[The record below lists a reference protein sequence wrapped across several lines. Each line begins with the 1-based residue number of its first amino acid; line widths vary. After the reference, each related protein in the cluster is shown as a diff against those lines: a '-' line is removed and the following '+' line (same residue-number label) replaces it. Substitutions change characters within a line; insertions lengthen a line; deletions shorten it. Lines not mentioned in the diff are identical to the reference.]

1 MPAPMSKPRIALD
14 GYNLTLEQGTGIATY
29 ARNLSYQLGAM
40 GAEVG
45 VLYGQRAAASGKDDL
60 LREVTLLDAKPRST
74 HPILRAIDDFRRG
87 ISISLGVTATPVPIT
102 DRIIRRGIESR
113 IPYANRAWNVPELFR
128 AGILGFGRAGRFG
141 KVTLPDGPQV
151 MHWTYPLPLKVEGAK
166 NIYTIHDLVPLRMP
180 YATLDV
186 KRRFLGTC
194 REILA
199 SGDHIA
205 TVSEASKRDIIEL
218 LGARD
223 DQVTCTYQAVE
234 LPKALTEKPEAL
246 ARAEVKGVFGLDWQQ
261 YYFFFG
267 AIEPKKNVSRLIE
280 AHLASGSPYPLVI
293 CGRQAWQSKQEL
305 ALLYEDDQRVMNDPG
320 PPDGIQSLARKLR
333 GKVIMLE
340 YAPFRLLV
348 SLIRGARAV
357 TFPSL
362 YEGFGLPVLES
373 MLLGTPVM
381 TSNIASLPEVA
392 GDAALL
398 VDPYD
403 TRQMAE
409 AIQALDSN
417 DALRAELA
425 AKGPVQAAKFD
436 GDAYGKR
443 LSALYAKVGV
453 ALPG

>member
-1 MPAPMSKPRIALD
+1 MMKPRIALD
-14 GYNLTLEQGTGIATY
+14 GYNLALEQGTGVTTY
-29 ARNLSYQLGAM
+29 ARNLSHQLGAM

-45 VLYGQRAAASGKDDL
+45 VLYGQKALGSGKDEFLREIALFDVAGGSNSRL
-60 LREVTLLDAKPRST
+60 LRTAEDIR
-74 HPILRAIDDFRRG
+74 RALAVLFG
-87 ISISLGVTATPVPIT
+87 ATGTPVPIT
-102 DRIIRRGIESR
+102 DRIIRRGLESR
-113 IPYANRAWNVPELFR
+113 LPYADRIWNVPELFR
-128 AGILGFGRAGRFG
+128 ASLFAFKQSARFG
-141 KVTLPDGPQV
+141 SVKLPHGPQV

-166 NIYTIHDLVPLRMP
+166 NIYTIHDLVPLRLP

-186 KRRFLGTC
+186 KRRFLRMCQMIVTH
-194 REILA
+194 
-199 SGDHIA
+199 GDHIV
-205 TVSEASKRDIIEL
+205 TVSEASKRDIVNL
-218 LGARD
+218 LGARE

-234 LPKALTEKPEAL
+234 LPASLTHKPEAL
-246 ARAEVKGVFGLDWQQ
+246 ARGEVKGVFGLDWQQ
-261 YYFFFG
+261 YYLFFG
-267 AIEPKKNVSRLIE
+267 AIEPKKNVARLIE

-305 ALLYEDDQRVMNDPG
+305 ALLYEDDHRVMTIPG
-320 PPDGIQSLARKLR
+320 PAEGIQSLMRKLR
-333 GKVIMLE
+333 GQVIMLD

-381 TSNIASLPEVA
+381 TSNTASLPEVA

-417 DALRAELA
+417 DGLRADLA
-425 AKGPVQAAKFD
+425 ARGPVQAAKFD
-436 GDAYGKR
+436 GDAYGRR
-443 LSALYAKVGV
+443 LTELYGRVGV
-453 ALPG
+453 KLPA